1 MMIYSASVS
10 RRVLFGALVLLFC
23 LVLCVNGA
31 QAADDIKIYVDGER
45 VSSDVSPFID
55 QNSRTMVP
63 LRFIAE
69 SLGAYVDWSVGTEKI
84 TIKTKTSLITLAIG
98 SKQAVVDGKTVALDT
113 QPVIKNA
120 RTMVPLRFIGEQLG
134 STVSWNI
141 KEQAVYI
148 TKGSDAGS
156 GDNDKKDDGKGNED
170 RTVKEEVVVNVSSY
184 ANIRQGPGT
193 TYPIVTKVQNG
204 TVLGSIGQSGGWY
217 QVLLADNS
225 IGWISGTIV
234 KSKTDYDKD
243 EDKGNDTDN
252 NESKPDPGVRPP
264 SKIDGDSVILHTN
277 SVNIRQGASTSYDIL
292 GQANIGDEY
301 PVTGREGDWY
311 RIKLAD
317 GRTGYIASWLVAYR
331 AAPGGGKNAPL
342 KDKVIIIDPG
352 HGTLQSGGWTDPG
365 AVSPSGIH
373 ERDIVSNIA
382 DICGEALTA
391 QGATVIYTRQGS
403 TSITLAGRGNLA
415 DRLGADAF
423 IAIHC
428 NSATN
433 SQANGTSTYYYCPS
447 TLDPSLGE
455 ARKELAASVQEAL
468 VKALGRRDIGI
479 LQANFSV
486 LRNNS
491 VPSILV
497 ETAFLSNAQE
507 EALLR
512 TPSFQ
517 AKAGNA
523 IAEGVANFLR

>member
-1 MMIYSASVS
+1 MMTYNASVS

-45 VSSDVSPFID
+45 VDSDVSPFID

-69 SLGAYVDWSVGTEKI
+69 SMGAYVDWSVGSEKI
-84 TIKTKTSLITLAIG
+84 TIKTKASLITLAIG
-98 SKQAVVDGKTVALDT
+98 SKQAVADGKTVALDT

-134 STVSWNI
+134 STVSWNV

-156 GDNDKKDDGKGNED
+156 GKDDGKGNED

-193 TYPIVTKVQNG
+193 TYPIVSKVQNG
-204 TVLGSIGQSGGWY
+204 TVLGSIGNSGGWY

-225 IGWISGTIV
+225 TGWISGTIV
-234 KSKTDYDKD
+234 KSKTDND
-243 EDKGNDTDN
+243 EDKDDNEDN
-252 NESKPDPGVRPP
+252 NEEKPDPGVRPP
-264 SKIDGDSVILHTN
+264 STIDGDSVILHTN
-277 SVNIRQGASTSYDIL
+277 SVNIRQGASTSYNIL

-301 PVTGREGDWY
+301 PVIGREGDWY
-311 RIKLAD
+311 RIKLSD
-317 GRTGYIASWLVAYR
+317 GRTGYVASWLVAYR
-331 AAPGGGKNAPL
+331 VQPGGGKNAPL
-342 KDKVIIIDPG
+342 KDKVIVIDAG

-382 DICGEALTA
+382 EVCGDALTA
-391 QGATVIYTRQGS
+391 QGATVVYTRKGS

-433 SQANGTSTYYYCPS
+433 SQANGTSTYYYYPS
-447 TLDPSLGE
+447 TLDSSLGA
-455 ARKELAASVQEAL
+455 ARKELAASVQASL
-468 VKALGRRDIGI
+468 VRALGIRDIGI
-479 LQANFSV
+479 LHANFSV

-512 TPSFQ
+512 TSSFQ
-517 AKAGNA
+517 AKAGKA
-523 IAEGVANFLR
+523 IAEGVANFLH